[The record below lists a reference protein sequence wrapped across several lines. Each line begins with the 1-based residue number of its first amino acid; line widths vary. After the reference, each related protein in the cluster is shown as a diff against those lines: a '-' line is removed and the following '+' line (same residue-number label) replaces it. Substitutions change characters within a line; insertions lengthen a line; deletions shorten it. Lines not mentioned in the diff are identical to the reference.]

1 MTILDK
7 KITYPDIEWDLISSL
22 PHLTCLLIS
31 CADYS
36 GIEGTKEE
44 LKSGAKSIA
53 SGRLK
58 YPDNQLI
65 TNIVPDGVSKEEVL
79 EKVTAEQKK
88 LIDNTHIYNE
98 NSLLEFQ
105 KASLKKY
112 SSVMYY
118 ISKIETGLI
127 VNQFKKWILN
137 IAEETAV
144 AAIENSV
151 FAQKREAF
159 SEKEVNMFE
168 QIKRLIDKNNN

>member
-7 KITYPDIEWDLISSL
+7 KINYPDVEWDLISLL
-22 PHLTCLLIS
+22 PHVTCLLIS

-36 GIEGTKEE
+36 GIEGTKKE

-53 SGRLK
+53 NGRLK
-58 YPDNQLI
+58 YPDNPLI
-65 TNIVPDGVSKEEVL
+65 NAIIPDGDSKKEVL
-79 EKVTAEQKK
+79 EKITAEQKI
-88 LIDNTHIYNE
+88 LIDKTHIYNE

-105 KASLKKY
+105 KANLKKY
-112 SSVMYY
+112 GSVMYY
-118 ISKIETGLI
+118 ISKTEIGLV
-127 VNQFKKWILN
+127 VNQFKEWILN

-159 SEKEVNMFE
+159 SEKEVKMFE
-168 QIKRLIDKNNN
+168 QIKKLINKE